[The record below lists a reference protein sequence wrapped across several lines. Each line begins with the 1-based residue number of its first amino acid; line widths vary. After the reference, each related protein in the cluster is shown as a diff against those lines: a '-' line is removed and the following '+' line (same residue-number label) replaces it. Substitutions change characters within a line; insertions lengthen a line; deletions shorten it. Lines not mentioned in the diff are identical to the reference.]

1 MMLSELYSLR
11 GRDNQCADEQVG
23 RHILAEDDSHPV
35 DVRSGIG
42 AEAVHQNTKREAE
55 NRR

>member
-1 MMLSELYSLR
+1 MLSELYSLR